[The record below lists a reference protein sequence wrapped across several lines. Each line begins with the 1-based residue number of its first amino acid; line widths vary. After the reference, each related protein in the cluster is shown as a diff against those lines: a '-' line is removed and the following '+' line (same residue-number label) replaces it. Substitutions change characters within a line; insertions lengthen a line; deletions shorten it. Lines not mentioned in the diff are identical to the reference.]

1 MADGIKS
8 GLHIA
13 VEFEESLTRLQT
25 VVQCLSE
32 DELKDIRMAVRS
44 LASTSSKT
52 ADDVVWECVLDALKG
67 VPFDDTAIGQRIS
80 LIKEG
85 RGC

>member
-1 MADGIKS
+1 MVDGIKS
-8 GLHIA
+8 GLHTA
-13 VEFEESLTRLQT
+13 VEFEKSLTRLQT

-44 LASTSSKT
+44 LASTSPKT
-52 ADDVVWECVLDALKG
+52 ADDVVWECFMDVLKG
-67 VPFDDTAIGQRIS
+67 TPFDETNIGKRIS

-85 RGC
+85 SGC